1 MAHHASA
8 EKRSRQTVKRTE
20 RNKHVKATTRGYA
33 KDVREALSAGNSS
46 DAEKALPLYIKEID
60 KAVSKGVYH
69 RKTASRYI
77 SRLSAQAAAL
87 KGRA

>member
-1 MAHHASA
+1 LAHHASA
-8 EKRSRQTVKRTE
+8 EKRSRQTLKRTA
-20 RNKHVKATTRGYA
+20 RNKHVKATTRGFA
-33 KDVREALSAGNSS
+33 KDVREAISTGDLSS
-46 DAEKALPLYIKEID
+46 AEKALPLFVKEID
-60 KAVSKGVYH
+60 KAVSKGIYH